1 MKKEVLSYELSLKMK
16 QKGFNQPCFGY
27 YYASDK
33 KDVGLELYIDVQS
46 QDVHFVQAPL
56 WQQVFDW
63 FREKYGLFVEIGIDQ
78 TTYPKYSFKIIKFTG
93 DPNNLTEK
101 EWGWEDV
108 YYSEYLYKDNY
119 ECKKKIISVLL
130 DII

>member
-119 ECKKKIISVLL
+119 ECKEKIISVLL